1 MEIRQDVPIPERTG
15 VGAARKYPFGDMAI
29 GDSLSFEDSEKFEK
43 ARRAA
48 TVFAK
53 RNGVLF
59 TSRKGYEHGEHT
71 GRGGTIWRVE

>member
-15 VGAARKYPFGDMAI
+15 VGAARKYPFGDMEV
-29 GDSLSFEDSEKFEK
+29 GDSLSFGDSKKFEK

-53 RNGVLF
+53 RNQVLF
-59 TSRKGYEHGEHT
+59 TSRKGYENGELT
-71 GRGGTIWRVE
+71 GQGGTIWRVE

>member
-15 VGAARKYPFGDMAI
+15 VGAARKYPFGDMKI
-29 GDSLSFEDSEKFEK
+29 GDSLSFDSATNFEK

-48 TVFAK
+48 TVYAK

-59 TSRKGYEHGEHT
+59 TSRKGYENGENT